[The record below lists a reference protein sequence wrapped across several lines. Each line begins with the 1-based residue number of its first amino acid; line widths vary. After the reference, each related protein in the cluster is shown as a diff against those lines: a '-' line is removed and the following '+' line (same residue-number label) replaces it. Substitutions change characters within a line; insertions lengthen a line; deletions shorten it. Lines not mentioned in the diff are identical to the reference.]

1 MKCAEGDA
9 TIPPIHG
16 QILLAHLATL
26 RFLSPP
32 PKASL
37 ALPTLSG
44 FSGSGAWTSI
54 LPQPLFLHIWLK
66 PFLPEQRMVFNN
78 NANRCN
84 NISKTVHNACVGGSI
99 YILCIFKLKKKKKKL
114 HSNSVETAKGG
125 CKWRW
130 NQVNAF
136 QARIFHT
143 SWLAQAPRSVFICA
157 LEWMI
162 STESMGETCMS
173 GWQD

>member
-26 RFLSPP
+26 RFLSPS

-66 PFLPEQRMVFNN
+66 PFLPEQ
-78 NANRCN
+78 
-84 NISKTVHNACVGGSI
+84 SKEWFLTITPIDATTFQKLSI
-99 YILCIFKLKKKKKKL
+99 MLVWEAVYIFF
-114 HSNSVETAKGG
+114 
-125 CKWRW
+125 
-130 NQVNAF
+130 AF
-136 QARIFHT
+136 
-143 SWLAQAPRSVFICA
+143 LN
-157 LEWMI
+157 
-162 STESMGETCMS
+162 
-173 GWQD
+173 